1 MSLAYLDH
9 AATSPVRPEVAEAY
23 AKDLVDFSGLG
34 TNPASTHSSG
44 RRAAGAL
51 FEARERVA
59 ALLGAS
65 AHEVIFTSG
74 GSEAD
79 ALAVSGFAFDAAQR
93 GQGCALLV
101 SAVEHPAVLD
111 SAQRA
116 QNFGSTTRLLAVD
129 AQGRVDLEALA
140 QTLQQ
145 VSVDDALLVSVMLA
159 NNETGVIEPLNEIAQ
174 LLASQA
180 AHRAEVIEQRAANG
194 GRAKRVGSAAVA
206 ALSPQNRPWLHTD
219 ATAAVGKMRV
229 DMGQLQ
235 VDALSLSGHKLGAP
249 VGIGALVANRSMPLK
264 SPYGGGG
271 QERGLRSGTQDVA
284 GARALALAMELAEA
298 EREAKTAQWHLW
310 QQQLLDCARAAGGTV
325 SANSAPT
332 ISSTAHAWFSG
343 VDSEALLMALDMA
356 QVAASA
362 GSACHAGVAGASH
375 VLEAMGVDDDGASC
389 GLRFSFGWSTTQAQ
403 IDAAQAALGGAIE
416 VARRAWATKNRSKL
430 NYL

>member
-1 MSLAYLDH
+1 M
-9 AATSPVRPEVAEAY
+9 
-23 AKDLVDFSGLG
+23 
-34 TNPASTHSSG
+34 
-44 RRAAGAL
+44 
-51 FEARERVA
+51 
-59 ALLGAS
+59 
-65 AHEVIFTSG
+65 
-74 GSEAD
+74 
-79 ALAVSGFAFDAAQR
+79 
-93 GQGCALLV
+93 
-101 SAVEHPAVLD
+101 LD
-111 SAQRA
+111 SARRA
-116 QNFGSTTRLLAVD
+116 QNFGSTTHLLTVD
-129 AQGRVDLEALA
+129 AQGRVDLQALA

-174 LLASQA
+174 LLEPHA
-180 AHRAEVIEQRAANG
+180 ARRAEVIEQRAANG
-194 GRAKRVGSAAVA
+194 GRARRVGSAAVA

-249 VGIGALVANRSMPLK
+249 VGVGALVANRSMPLK

-284 GARALALAMELAEA
+284 GARALALAMELAEG
-298 EREAKTAQWHLW
+298 EREAKTAQWRLW
-310 QQQLLDCARAAGGTV
+310 QQQLRDCARAAGGTV
-325 SANSAPT
+325 SADSAPT
-332 ISSTAHAWFSG
+332 LSSTAHAWFSG

-403 IDAAQAALGGAIE
+403 IDAAKAALGGAIE
-416 VARRAWATKNRSKL
+416 VARRAWDTKNRSKL

>member
-1 MSLAYLDH
+1 M
-9 AATSPVRPEVAEAY
+9 
-23 AKDLVDFSGLG
+23 
-34 TNPASTHSSG
+34 
-44 RRAAGAL
+44 
-51 FEARERVA
+51 
-59 ALLGAS
+59 
-65 AHEVIFTSG
+65 
-74 GSEAD
+74 
-79 ALAVSGFAFDAAQR
+79 
-93 GQGCALLV
+93 
-101 SAVEHPAVLD
+101 LD

-129 AQGRVDLEALA
+129 AQGRVDLEAFA

-180 AHRAEVIEQRAANG
+180 ARRAEVIEQRAANG

-219 ATAAVGKMRV
+219 ATAAVGKMQV

-284 GARALALAMELAEA
+284 GARALALAMELAEG

-310 QQQLLDCARAAGGTV
+310 QQQLRDCARAAGGTV